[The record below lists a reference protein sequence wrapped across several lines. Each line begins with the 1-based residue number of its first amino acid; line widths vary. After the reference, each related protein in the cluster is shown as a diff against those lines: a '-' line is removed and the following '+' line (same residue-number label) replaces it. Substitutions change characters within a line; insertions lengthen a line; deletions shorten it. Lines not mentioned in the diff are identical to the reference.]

1 MTIFDRTVPPIPNC
15 FVSRTTTS
23 RPVTAPAT
31 TAPVQSAANSRDDAA
46 GRFASSPWEGLY
58 WEADPPTEARRDE
71 FGTLGR
77 FLTNLMYGE

>member
-1 MTIFDRTVPPIPNC
+1 MANFDRTVQPTPNR

-46 GRFASSPWEGLY
+46 GPSPWEGLY
-58 WEADPPTEARRDE
+58 WEADPLTDARCDE
-71 FGTLGR
+71 LGTLGR
-77 FLTNLMYGE
+77 FLMSLMYGE